1 MSVVTLV
8 SFIRVT
14 DSSGTVQDRYQ
25 NGKRDNFNSLNNGSD
40 QTWTDESSSGHPN
53 GSWEGTNPYN
63 QSTENVIQLSSKFL
77 DEKDDDDPNYYYLP
91 FIYQGAAKNR
101 SGDNLEAALVFANNP
116 LAMNRAREA
125 VVNKWTIE
133 VFVCRVD
140 PENMTPITTYGNS
153 YLTHDV
159 WLAASM
165 GYDPTTIEVL
175 LSSGIDAV
183 GSNAPNR
190 VLTTSL
196 VGHLPTTGQIQ
207 NR

>member
-1 MSVVTLV
+1 MSITTIV
-8 SFIRVT
+8 SFIRVK

-25 NGKRDNFNSLNNGSD
+25 NGKRDNMNALEHDGKYRQNKGNK
-40 QTWTDESSSGHPN
+40 
-53 GSWEGTNPYN
+53 
-63 QSTENVIQLSSKFL
+63 IRL
-77 DEKDDDDPNYYYLP
+77 DGYDYYFLP

-101 SGDNLEAALVFANNP
+101 SGDNLEAGLVFANNP

-125 VVNKWTIE
+125 VVNKWSIE
-133 VFVCRVD
+133 VFVCRVN
-140 PENMTPITTYGNS
+140 PETLEPLTTYGNP
-153 YLTHDV
+153 YLTKDV
-159 WLAASM
+159 WLASSM
-165 GYDPTTIEVL
+165 GYDTTTVEVL

-196 VGHLPTTGQIQ
+196 VGHLPTTGSIQ

>member
-1 MSVVTLV
+1 MSITTIV

-25 NGKRDNFNSLNNGSD
+25 NGKRDNFNSLNNESD
-40 QTWTDESSSGHPN
+40 QTWTDESLPGHPN
-53 GSWEGTNPYN
+53 GGWEGPNPYD

-77 DEKDDDDPNYYYLP
+77 DEEDDDDPNYYYLP

-125 VVNKWTIE
+125 VANKWTIE
-133 VFVCRVD
+133 VFVCRVN
-140 PENMTPITTYGNS
+140 PENMTPVTTYGNP

>member
-63 QSTENVIQLSSKFL
+63 QSTENVIQL
-77 DEKDDDDPNYYYLP
+77 DGEDYYYLP

-140 PENMTPITTYGNS
+140 PENMTPITTYGSS

-165 GYDPTTIEVL
+165 GYAPTTIEVL

-207 NR
+207 NS

>member
-63 QSTENVIQLSSKFL
+63 QSTENVIQL
-77 DEKDDDDPNYYYLP
+77 DGEDYYYLP

-190 VLTTSL
+190 GLTTSL